1 MAEAFIQALNQSIAA
16 GWLLVAV
23 LLLRAVLRRAPKWTM
38 VLLWGLVALRL
49 CWPFS
54 WQSAWSL
61 LPSSQTISPDI
72 LMDPSP
78 SIHSGIDALNS
89 IVNPAIRQAFTPN
102 PGDSVN
108 PLQVWAA
115 VLAVVWLAGVGA
127 LLGYAGLSYVS
138 LRARLR
144 TAVRL
149 QEGVFQSERVS
160 SPFVLGVFRPRVY
173 LPFGLDASTRD
184 YVLAHERAHIRRRDH
199 WWKPLGFLLVAAYW
213 FHPLLWLGYWL
224 LCRDIELACDESVV
238 RKLEPAQRA
247 DYTQA
252 LLDCSAGRRLAV
264 ACPLAFG
271 ELDVRRRIRAALD
284 YRKPALWIVVLA
296 LLACALT
303 ALCFLTDPQ
312 ETKVI
317 NPWVREYEPGQEGS
331 VGSVDKDAFEAIS
344 PAFAIGADRNGVAVF
359 KDPQAAFDAFVELYA
374 EGLGLVQREFG
385 LDPITEENYL
395 SYKRCGAQ
403 AVSGSPE
410 ALEQAAFVSQFLD
423 IYENSF
429 APEAQDGGLS
439 VSHAGQAG
447 ETLRLENVVALSK
460 KGQELGW
467 ADFESYAYVETGS
480 GLYIRIY
487 RIDELFS
494 LAIGGAGP
502 SRTPMYIY
510 LQAND
515 GLGEAVDIRE
525 GGVEAYIQAHRDNP
539 AALELG
545 SSWLCSPVGYSGE
558 AAAFL
563 YEQNPGCMV
572 ATSAVKHEP
581 VVLVESL
588 EELRGLEEGLAAYLD
603 LESSVSDALS
613 FAEIAALYD
622 QSFFETQALLLAY
635 VSGFEEELSPEMTGV
650 VKRDGILNVHL
661 RIESRATDESLG
673 GWLLAIPLEK
683 TLLADVETVRA
694 PLRFS

>member
-1 MAEAFIQALNQSIAA
+1 M
-16 GWLLVAV
+16 
-23 LLLRAVLRRAPKWTM
+23 
-38 VLLWGLVALRL
+38 
-49 CWPFS
+49 
-54 WQSAWSL
+54 
-61 LPSSQTISPDI
+61 
-72 LMDPSP
+72 
-78 SIHSGIDALNS
+78 
-89 IVNPAIRQAFTPN
+89 
-102 PGDSVN
+102 
-108 PLQVWAA
+108 
-115 VLAVVWLAGVGA
+115 
-127 LLGYAGLSYVS
+127 
-138 LRARLR
+138 
-144 TAVRL
+144 
-149 QEGVFQSERVS
+149 
-160 SPFVLGVFRPRVY
+160 
-173 LPFGLDASTRD
+173 
-184 YVLAHERAHIRRRDH
+184 
-199 WWKPLGFLLVAAYW
+199 
-213 FHPLLWLGYWL
+213 
-224 LCRDIELACDESVV
+224 
-238 RKLEPAQRA
+238 
-247 DYTQA
+247 
-252 LLDCSAGRRLAV
+252 
-264 ACPLAFG
+264 
-271 ELDVRRRIRAALD
+271 
-284 YRKPALWIVVLA
+284 
-296 LLACALT
+296 
-303 ALCFLTDPQ
+303 
-312 ETKVI
+312 
-317 NPWVREYEPGQEGS
+317 
-331 VGSVDKDAFEAIS
+331 
-344 PAFAIGADRNGVAVF
+344 
-359 KDPQAAFDAFVELYA
+359 ELYA

-410 ALEQAAFVSQFLD
+410 ELEQAAFVSQFLD

-439 VSHAGQAG
+439 AFRASQAG
-447 ETLRLENVVALSK
+447 ETLRLENVVELSK

-545 SSWLCSPVGYSGE
+545 SSWRRIPVGYSGE

-622 QSFFETQALLLAY
+622 QGFFETQALLLAY